1 MFLLTQVC
9 GRSYSFVPVYSE
21 NAPERLP
28 CREFVRGL
36 SLRALGVAA
45 YVFAILF
52 NAFCF
57 SLHPWRRSNATH
69 NQRLF
74 RVSEN
79 FAFLL
84 SGFLYNAW
92 IAFLMAIMAV
102 LKLMAEDFFGLLL
115 EIDVEDDEPGLIRG
129 VVARVFWKH
138 MAILCDWWH
147 DRLTV
152 SGFIY
157 VLVIEPDEAV
167 LRPRNPQFHEFGAV
181 RRFLFLLDDNAFAV
195 LATSIYVSFFFV
207 LLPFTMGRLVSAVL
221 LLFQPMGVATQ
232 LLSGDSS
239 LVQEPVLV
247 GYLTMLSL
255 SLAYLGS
262 FATLSRDTIQAI
274 AKRLSMGFFRVAMT
288 LQYVL
293 WVICSA
299 KMWKNLFVVKD
310 GFVLCLKFG
319 VLPLALGCWFDF
331 CTLPILGTT
340 VPQRL
345 EFISDCPFVMI
356 LHWMFGQ
363 LCLLWVCNAMGLI
376 QKILQKRP
384 FWFLLDV
391 TDPNYKITKLYLGQF
406 LFALAFHASLMVILV
421 HLPILT
427 ISFISP
433 SFFPIQLWFY
443 EERIKL
449 LSMFAYVSFARTR
462 AMDWLAELIK
472 PAIEPT
478 VHKWII
484 IVSSWLQLSDFFLEN
499 HANQNVRPLLQQEL
513 EARDSWSIL
522 SPIAEGSLVRFYESQ
537 NDATSEE
544 DTDDDRF
551 ITLRI
556 GLMFV
561 LAALSLFL
569 ISTISM
575 ALPILVGRTFFHC
588 IYFIMIKFRLKNDDV
603 YGFWIGCYI
612 LRVSYVRTC
621 FIFNLIMNRRTD
633 LLLNLVL
640 LWIWNTLLL
649 SIWVP
654 LKEPPVYLLLRD
666 WLIGLVVLHIWTYL
680 TMFTRVNCFA
690 TVACR
695 EKLDRIKSV
704 GINRLPWTWLLGNV
718 MCPII
723 NTLLTTLAF
732 PFWVA
737 NSLFPLLQFSG
748 AVDQAV
754 QRLIWPVLLAI
765 IILGLAAKLT
775 LDLFLYIHRLEY
787 DDRYMVGDRVADFI
801 EDQEYGIKLR
811 TM

>member
-1 MFLLTQVC
+1 MDVFPAENEDGGYDRALPAEESDKDDDDDDGGDLCRICRSPEGPNDPLRYPCACRGSIKYVHQECLRLWLNRRGYKQCEVC

-28 CREFVRGL
+28 RREFVRGL

-45 YVFAILF
+45 YAFVILF
-52 NAFCF
+52 KAFCF
-57 SLHPWRRSNATH
+57 SLHPWGRRAAIE
-69 NQRLF
+69 NQRVF
-74 RVSEN
+74 RISYGFTDGEN
-79 FAFLL
+79 
-84 SGFLYNAW
+84 
-92 IAFLMAIMAV
+92 
-102 LKLMAEDFFGLLL
+102 
-115 EIDVEDDEPGLIRG
+115 EPRRG
-129 VVARVFWKH
+129 GGVACVFWKSVGV
-138 MAILCDWWH
+138 LCDFGGMIFSQGVDSSTSLWLNLVKRGLVFETH
-147 DRLTV
+147 SLMNLEQSGGFFSFLMTV
-152 SGFIY
+152 
-157 VLVIEPDEAV
+157 
-167 LRPRNPQFHEFGAV
+167 H
-181 RRFLFLLDDNAFAV
+181 
-195 LATSIYVSFFFV
+195 
-207 LLPFTMGRLVSAVL
+207 L
-221 LLFQPMGVATQ
+221 LLC
-232 LLSGDSS
+232 SS
-239 LVQEPVLV
+239 LSQENIT
-247 GYLTMLSL
+247 GISHGSSGTMD
-255 SLAYLGS
+255 S
-262 FATLSRDTIQAI
+262 FSKNVEKSICVSR
-274 AKRLSMGFFRVAMT
+274 
-288 LQYVL
+288 
-293 WVICSA
+293 
-299 KMWKNLFVVKD
+299 
-310 GFVLCLKFG
+310 
-319 VLPLALGCWFDF
+319 
-331 CTLPILGTT
+331 
-340 VPQRL
+340 RL
-345 EFISDCPFVMI
+345 ELVSDCPLVMI
-356 LHWMFGQ
+356 LHWAFGQ
-363 LCLLWVCNAMGLI
+363 LCLLLVFNSMELI

-391 TDPNYKITKLYLGQF
+391 TDPKYKITKLYLGQF

-421 HLPILT
+421 HLPIMT

-433 SFFPIQLWFY
+433 SFFPLQFWIC
-443 EERIKL
+443 EERIMF
-449 LSMFAYVSFARTR
+449 LSMAAYVLLVRIG
-462 AMDWLAELIK
+462 AMEWLDELIK
-472 PAIEPT
+472 PAMEPI

-484 IVSSWLQLSDFFLEN
+484 TVSSWLQLSDFFLEN
-499 HANQNVRPLLQQEL
+499 HANQKVRPLLQQEL

-588 IYFIMIKFRLKNDDV
+588 IYFIMINFRLKNDDV

-612 LRVSYVRTC
+612 LRVSYVGTC

-640 LWIWNTLLL
+640 LWIRNTLLL
-649 SIWVP
+649 SIWVSFMPMLLGLLIDLMIIIPSQVP

-718 MCPII
+718 M
-723 NTLLTTLAF
+723 F
-732 PFWVA
+732 
-737 NSLFPLLQFSG
+737 
-748 AVDQAV
+748 DQAV

>member
-21 NAPERLP
+21 NAPERIP
-28 CREFVRGL
+28 RREFLRGL
-36 SLRALGVAA
+36 SLRALRVAA

-57 SLHPWRRSNATH
+57 SLHPWGRRAAIE
-69 NQRLF
+69 NQRVF
-74 RVSEN
+74 RVSEK

-84 SGFLYNAW
+84 AGFLYNAW

-181 RRFLFLLDDNAFAV
+181 RTFLFLLDDNAFAV

-221 LLFQPMGVATQ
+221 LLFQLMGVATQ

-274 AKRLSMGFFRVAMT
+274 AKRLSMGFLRVAMT

-293 WVICSA
+293 W
-299 KMWKNLFVVKD
+299 
-310 GFVLCLKFG
+310 
-319 VLPLALGCWFDF
+319 
-331 CTLPILGTT
+331 
-340 VPQRL
+340 RL
-345 EFISDCPFVMI
+345 EFLSYCPFVMI

-363 LCLLWVCNAMGLI
+363 LCLLWVCNAMELI

-513 EARDSWSIL
+513 EARDSWSL
-522 SPIAEGSLVRFYESQ
+522 LGPIAEGSLVRFYGSQ
-537 NDATSEE
+537 SDTTLENDIDE
-544 DTDDDRF
+544 DRF
-551 ITLRI
+551 IILRI
-556 GLMFV
+556 GLMLV
-561 LAALSLFL
+561 LAALSLVL

-575 ALPILVGRTFFHC
+575 ALPILVGRTFFHS
-588 IYFIMIKFRLKNDDV
+588 ISFIMIKFRIKQDDV

-612 LRVSYVRTC
+612 LRVS
-621 FIFNLIMNRRTD
+621 FIPMLLGLLID
-633 LLLNLVL
+633 LM
-640 LWIWNTLLL
+640 IIIP
-649 SIWVP
+649 SKVP
-654 LKEPPVYLLLRD
+654 QNESPVYSLLRD

-680 TMFTRVNCFA
+680 TTFTRVNCFA

-695 EKLDRIKSV
+695 EKLKRIRSV
-704 GINRLPWTWLLGNV
+704 GINTLPWTWLLGNV

-723 NTLLTTLAF
+723 KTLLITLAF

-748 AVDQAV
+748 AVNQAV

-775 LDLFLYIHRLEY
+775 LDLFLYIHRVEY

-801 EDQEYGIKLR
+801 EDHS
-811 TM
+811 

>member
-1 MFLLTQVC
+1 M
-9 GRSYSFVPVYSE
+9 
-21 NAPERLP
+21 
-28 CREFVRGL
+28 
-36 SLRALGVAA
+36 
-45 YVFAILF
+45 
-52 NAFCF
+52 
-57 SLHPWRRSNATH
+57 
-69 NQRLF
+69 
-74 RVSEN
+74 
-79 FAFLL
+79 
-84 SGFLYNAW
+84 
-92 IAFLMAIMAV
+92 
-102 LKLMAEDFFGLLL
+102 
-115 EIDVEDDEPGLIRG
+115 
-129 VVARVFWKH
+129 
-138 MAILCDWWH
+138 
-147 DRLTV
+147 
-152 SGFIY
+152 
-157 VLVIEPDEAV
+157 
-167 LRPRNPQFHEFGAV
+167 
-181 RRFLFLLDDNAFAV
+181 
-195 LATSIYVSFFFV
+195 
-207 LLPFTMGRLVSAVL
+207 
-221 LLFQPMGVATQ
+221 
-232 LLSGDSS
+232 
-239 LVQEPVLV
+239 
-247 GYLTMLSL
+247 
-255 SLAYLGS
+255 
-262 FATLSRDTIQAI
+262 
-274 AKRLSMGFFRVAMT
+274 
-288 LQYVL
+288 
-293 WVICSA
+293 
-299 KMWKNLFVVKD
+299 
-310 GFVLCLKFG
+310 
-319 VLPLALGCWFDF
+319 
-331 CTLPILGTT
+331 
-340 VPQRL
+340 
-345 EFISDCPFVMI
+345 
-356 LHWMFGQ
+356 
-363 LCLLWVCNAMGLI
+363 
-376 QKILQKRP
+376 
-384 FWFLLDV
+384 
-391 TDPNYKITKLYLGQF
+391 
-406 LFALAFHASLMVILV
+406 
-421 HLPILT
+421 T

-433 SFFPIQLWFY
+433 SFFPLQFWIC
-443 EERIKL
+443 EERIMF
-449 LSMFAYVSFARTR
+449 LSMAAYVLLVRIG
-462 AMDWLAELIK
+462 AMEWLDELIK
-472 PAIEPT
+472 PAMEPI

-484 IVSSWLQLSDFFLEN
+484 TVSSWLQLSDFFLEN

-544 DTDDDRF
+544 DTDDDSCRYRF

-588 IYFIMIKFRLKNDDV
+588 IYFIMTNFRLKNDDV
-603 YGFWIGCYI
+603 HGFWIGCYI
-612 LRVSYVRTC
+612 LRVSYVGTCFIFNYVGTC

-640 LWIWNTLLL
+640 LWIRNTLLL
-649 SIWVP
+649 SIRVSFIPMLLGLLIDLMIIIPSQVP

-787 DDRYMVGDRVADFI
+787 DDRYMVGGRVADFI

>member
-1 MFLLTQVC
+1 MDVFPAENEDGGYDRALPAEESDKDDDDDGGDLCRICRSPEGPNDPLSARFLPSFSLSSSSSSVC

-57 SLHPWRRSNATH
+57 SLHPWGRSNATH

-391 TDPNYKITKLYLGQF
+391 TDPNYKITKL
-406 LFALAFHASLMVILV
+406 
-421 HLPILT
+421 
-427 ISFISP
+427 P

-462 AMDWLAELIK
+462 AMDC
-472 PAIEPT
+472 
-478 VHKWII
+478 
-484 IVSSWLQLSDFFLEN
+484 SWLQLSDFFLEN

-544 DTDDDRF
+544 DTDDDRCRF

-575 ALPILVGRTFFHC
+575 ALPILKNRFTSQPCSAVDTEHLTALHLGASKRTTGLL
-588 IYFIMIKFRLKNDDV
+588 IAPRLVDRLSCPSHLDLSSK
-603 YGFWIGCYI
+603 YYI
-612 LRVSYVRTC
+612 L
-621 FIFNLIMNRRTD
+621 
-633 LLLNLVL
+633 
-640 LWIWNTLLL
+640 
-649 SIWVP
+649 
-654 LKEPPVYLLLRD
+654 K
-666 WLIGLVVLHIWTYL
+666 

>member
-1 MFLLTQVC
+1 M
-9 GRSYSFVPVYSE
+9 E
-21 NAPERLP
+21 
-28 CREFVRGL
+28 
-36 SLRALGVAA
+36 
-45 YVFAILF
+45 
-52 NAFCF
+52 
-57 SLHPWRRSNATH
+57 W
-69 NQRLF
+69 
-74 RVSEN
+74 
-79 FAFLL
+79 
-84 SGFLYNAW
+84 
-92 IAFLMAIMAV
+92 
-102 LKLMAEDFFGLLL
+102 
-115 EIDVEDDEPGLIRG
+115 
-129 VVARVFWKH
+129 
-138 MAILCDWWH
+138 
-147 DRLTV
+147 
-152 SGFIY
+152 
-157 VLVIEPDEAV
+157 
-167 LRPRNPQFHEFGAV
+167 
-181 RRFLFLLDDNAFAV
+181 LD
-195 LATSIYVSFFFV
+195 
-207 LLPFTMGRLVSAVL
+207 
-221 LLFQPMGVATQ
+221 
-232 LLSGDSS
+232 
-239 LVQEPVLV
+239 
-247 GYLTMLSL
+247 
-255 SLAYLGS
+255 
-262 FATLSRDTIQAI
+262 
-274 AKRLSMGFFRVAMT
+274 
-288 LQYVL
+288 
-293 WVICSA
+293 
-299 KMWKNLFVVKD
+299 
-310 GFVLCLKFG
+310 
-319 VLPLALGCWFDF
+319 
-331 CTLPILGTT
+331 
-340 VPQRL
+340 
-345 EFISDCPFVMI
+345 
-356 LHWMFGQ
+356 
-363 LCLLWVCNAMGLI
+363 
-376 QKILQKRP
+376 
-384 FWFLLDV
+384 
-391 TDPNYKITKLYLGQF
+391 
-406 LFALAFHASLMVILV
+406 
-421 HLPILT
+421 
-427 ISFISP
+427 
-433 SFFPIQLWFY
+433 
-443 EERIKL
+443 
-449 LSMFAYVSFARTR
+449 
-462 AMDWLAELIK
+462 ELIK
-472 PAIEPT
+472 TAMEPI

-484 IVSSWLQLSDFFLEN
+484 TVSSWLQLSDFFLEN
-499 HANQNVRPLLQQEL
+499 HANQKVRPLLQQEL

-544 DTDDDRF
+544 DTDDSRF

-588 IYFIMIKFRLKNDDV
+588 IYFIMINFRLRNDDV

-612 LRVSYVRTC
+612 LRVSYVGTC

-640 LWIWNTLLL
+640 LWIRNTLLL

-654 LKEPPVYLLLRD
+654 LKEPPVYLFLRD